1 MINGKRIIAL
11 CIPKI
16 NEDSSR
22 KFIVA
27 LNNSLPGED
36 CRLMV
41 FATCSE
47 LFYGVSTEA
56 GEIAVYDL
64 LDFDFVDI
72 VVICVEK
79 IKNKELVEDLIA
91 RTVAHGKPVITVDGE
106 YDGAISTEFD
116 YEAGFRS
123 VVEHV
128 LDEHHVRRPHM
139 MAGIKDNSFS
149 ESRIAVF
156 AETLESRGIAFD
168 RESMISYG
176 DFWSY
181 PATESTKRLIAE
193 DRVPEAIICANDTMA
208 LAVENELLASGYSIP
223 DDVIVTGF
231 DGIDE
236 IMMSSPKITSCVC
249 SYDKAAERIAE
260 IIGKCLNG
268 ERIEGIVKIQPTMIK
283 SESCGCKGIKPV
295 DAMRDY
301 LDLGSRFFRYQNE
314 EYNMYSLVAKA
325 ISCKS
330 LEELSSIIRD
340 SRFYDVD
347 CALTPECF
355 DERINPIC
363 TIDRDDAYGDKMI
376 HFFSSDNIRYTDYTP
391 FPRKDIFPHMSEI
404 LETKHPLLFFGLN
417 YLNVPMGYAC
427 FHFHNDDVANYCKV
441 PQSIRALNNAI
452 GGHRNIRYHNYLQN
466 RVEEIYKLDNLT
478 GLYNRNG
485 FTKEFR
491 RVINRA
497 KENGSVI
504 SAALVDLDGLKIIN
518 DTYGHDEGDN
528 AIRTAAEAF
537 RLCVPEEAVCV
548 RFGGDEMMAVYEG
561 KIDEEA
567 LRSAMSSQLDGYNS
581 SSGKPYRVSASVG
594 VYICDNLDSIE
605 FDDLVKESDKLMY
618 FEKRNKKTSRIN
630 EKNTT

>member
-16 NEDSSR
+16 NDDSSR

-27 LNNSLPGED
+27 LNNSLPFED

-47 LFYGVSTEA
+47 LFFGTTTED
-56 GEIAVYDL
+56 GEMCVYDL
-64 LDFDFVDI
+64 LDLDYVDV

-79 IKNKELVEDLIA
+79 LKNKELVERLVRKAIDG
-91 RTVAHGKPVITVDGE
+91 GKPVITVDGE
-106 YDGAISTEFD
+106 YEGAISTEFD
-116 YEAGFRS
+116 YEMGFRN

-128 LDEHHVRRPHM
+128 LDKHNVRRPHI

-149 ESRIAVF
+149 ESRIDVF
-156 AETLESRGIAFD
+156 ADVLRSRGIEFD
-168 RESMISYG
+168 RESMVSYG
-176 DFWSY
+176 DFWSF
-181 PATESTKRLIAE
+181 PATEATKRLIAE
-193 DRVPEAIICANDTMA
+193 NRVPEAIICANDTMA
-208 LAVENELLASGYSIP
+208 VAVVNELITSGYKIP
-223 DDVIVTGF
+223 EDVIVTGF

-236 IMMSSPKITSCVC
+236 IMMSNPKITSCMC
-249 SYDKAAERIAE
+249 SYDKAAERIAG
-260 IIGKCLNG
+260 IIGRCLGG
-268 ERIEGIVKIQPTMIK
+268 EHIEGVVKIPPTMIL
-283 SESCGCKGIKPV
+283 SESCGCCGIKPV

-301 LDLGSRFFRYQNE
+301 LDLSSRFFRYQNE

-330 LEELSSIIRD
+330 MEELSNIIRD

-363 TIDRDDAYGDKMI
+363 TVDRGDAYGDKMI
-376 HFFSSDNIRYTDYTP
+376 HFFCSDNTRYTDYTS
-391 FPRKDIFPHMSEI
+391 FPRKDIFPHMNSI
-404 LETKHPLLFFGLN
+404 LETTHPLLFFGLN
-417 YLNVPMGYAC
+417 YLNVPLGYVC
-427 FHFHNDDVANYCKV
+427 FHFHSDDVANYSKV
-441 PQSIRALNNAI
+441 PQSVRALNNAI

-485 FTKEFR
+485 FTKEFQ

-497 KENGSVI
+497 KENGNVI

-537 RLCVPEEAVCV
+537 RLSAPKDAVCV

-561 KIDEEA
+561 HLDETA
-567 LRSAMSSQLDGYNS
+567 LRNAITSLLDSYNA
-581 SSGKPYRVSASVG
+581 SSGKPYLVSASVG
-594 VYICDNLDSIE
+594 VYICGDPDGIE

-618 FEKRNKKTSRIN
+618 FEKRKKKTSRIH
-630 EKNTT
+630 EKHTT